1 MPIESPTFT
10 NVASLLK
17 KIARARVAVCG
28 DFCLDA
34 YWHLDSGVMEQ
45 SVETGLPVH
54 RIREQ
59 RYSAGGAGNVAVNL
73 AALGVPQV
81 TAVGMAGNDPFGDR
95 LVSLLAQAGVDTSEI
110 HRAQTDW
117 QTCVYAK
124 PYRGDRE
131 QSRMDFGAFNNPDEA
146 TLHTLAA
153 TLERLAETHDVLIV
167 NQQIPQGIV
176 TDSLIAAINRLA
188 ETHPSLHIIVDARHV
203 AHRFRHV
210 SLKLNETEAKRLGD
224 ALATE
229 DGTSL
234 LPEDLAGALYRH
246 QERPVFITRGERG
259 LVVADSEGT
268 EEIPGIQL
276 APPIDTVG
284 AGDTLLAVLAAVLA
298 VDKSKGAPMAAGRL
312 ANLAAA
318 VTVKKL
324 RTTGTAT
331 PAEILTMARHA
342 DYVFRPDV
350 AEDLRRAAY
359 RAQTDI
365 EVVHALPEKL
375 DIRHAIFD
383 HDGTLSTL
391 REGWEAIMQPMMVR
405 AILGPRYATADE
417 TLFARVVQACRELI
431 DRTTGIQT
439 LVQMQGLV
447 ELVKQFGCV
456 PAEDIL
462 NEHGYKRI
470 YNDALLEHVRGRMA
484 KLERGELSPAD
495 FQIKNAH
502 NLLLALHRRGIKLYL
517 ASGTDTEDVIAEAQ
531 AMGYAGLF
539 EGRIFGAVGNVKVEA
554 KKLVLARIMR
564 ENGLSGANLATFGDG
579 PVEIRETRRVGGITV
594 GVASD
599 EIRRFGLNPSKR
611 RRLIRAGADLIVP
624 DFSQLTALLDML
636 QLSTP
641 TKHADSPRRTR
652 KTRKAQS

>member
-1 MPIESPTFT
+1 MESPTST
-10 NVASLLK
+10 RVASLLK

-34 YWHLDSGVMEQ
+34 YWQLDNGAMEQ
-45 SVETGLPVH
+45 SVETGLPVN
-54 RIREQ
+54 RVREQ

-73 AALGVPQV
+73 TALGVAQV
-81 TAVGMAGNDPFGDR
+81 TAVGMAGSDPFGER
-95 LVSLLAQAGVDTSEI
+95 LVALLAQAGVDTSGL
-110 HRAQTDW
+110 HRGQSDW

-124 PYRGDRE
+124 PYRGDQE
-131 QSRMDFGAFNNPDEA
+131 QSRMDFGAFNKPDE
-146 TLHTLAA
+146 TTHRTLAT
-153 TLERLAETHDVLIV
+153 TLRRIAETHDVLIV
-167 NQQIPQGIV
+167 NQQIQQGVV
-176 TDSLIAAINRLA
+176 TESLIAAINRLA
-188 ETHPSLHIIVDARHV
+188 ETHPALQIIVDARHV
-203 AHRFRHV
+203 AHRFSHV
-210 SLKLNETEAKRLGD
+210 SLKLNEAEAKRLGD
-224 ALATE
+224 ALPTQTAKPL
-229 DGTSL
+229 S
-234 LPEDLAGALYRH
+234 PADLAEALFHH
-246 QERPVFITRGERG
+246 QGRPIFITRGERG
-259 LVVADSEGT
+259 LVVADSQGT

-298 VDKSKGAPMAAGRL
+298 VDKSKGAPVAAGRL

-331 PAEILTMARHA
+331 PAEITAMAKHA

-350 AEDLRRAAY
+350 AEDPRRAAY
-359 RAQTDI
+359 RLQTDI
-365 EVVHALPEKL
+365 EVVRSLPERL

-391 REGWEAIMQPMMVR
+391 REGWEAIMEPMMVC
-405 AILGPRYATADE
+405 AILGPRYPMADE

-456 PAEDIL
+456 PPGDIL
-462 NEHGYKRI
+462 DEHGYKRI
-470 YNDALLEHVRGRMA
+470 YNDALLQQVRGRMA
-484 KLERGELSPAD
+484 KLERGELSPGD

-502 NLLLALHRRGIKLYL
+502 ELLIALHRRGIALYL
-517 ASGTDTEDVIAEAQ
+517 ASGTDTQDVIAEAQ

-539 EGRIFGAVGNVKVEA
+539 GGRIFGAVGNVKVEA

-564 ENGLSGANLATFGDG
+564 ENGLSGANLVTFGDG

-599 EIRRFGLNPSKR
+599 EIRRFGLNSSKR

-624 DFSQLTALLDML
+624 DFSQLTTLLEML
-636 QLSTP
+636 QL
-641 TKHADSPRRTR
+641 TKLNGKADSPRQNC
-652 KTRKAQS
+652 KLRKA